1 MTLREMSVEY
11 RAQAQAL
18 RGRMQELEKAWKQTG
33 DPAERA
39 KLEGR
44 RWRSSG
50 GRPGI
55 RRFCWS
61 VTMKGGTT
69 AMKSIRY
76 RRGRENERDLAVYTR
91 LMAEDNGSQLQ
102 QLRRNLAQ
110 ALREEVTERQKQVLF
125 LYYNQ
130 GLTMREI
137 GAALGVDRSTVSRT
151 IKRGEARLHRCLR
164 YGGAALLRGSLGEE
178 GRKNFRHAVDKRV
191 FRGR

>member
-1 MTLREMSVEY
+1 
-11 RAQAQAL
+11 
-18 RGRMQELEKAWKQTG
+18 
-33 DPAERA
+33 
-39 KLEGR
+39 
-44 RWRSSG
+44 
-50 GRPGI
+50 
-55 RRFCWS
+55 
-61 VTMKGGTT
+61 
-69 AMKSIRY
+69 MKSIRY

-130 GLTMREI
+130 GLTMR
-137 GAALGVDRSTVSRT
+137 VDRSTVSRT

-164 YGGAALLRGSLGEE
+164 DGGAALLRGSLGEE

>member
-1 MTLREMSVEY
+1 
-11 RAQAQAL
+11 
-18 RGRMQELEKAWKQTG
+18 
-33 DPAERA
+33 
-39 KLEGR
+39 
-44 RWRSSG
+44 
-50 GRPGI
+50 
-55 RRFCWS
+55 
-61 VTMKGGTT
+61 MKGGTT

-164 YGGAALLRGSLGEE
+164 YGGGGKKKFSAR
-178 GRKNFRHAVDKRV
+178 R
-191 FRGR
+191 

>member
-1 MTLREMSVEY
+1 
-11 RAQAQAL
+11 
-18 RGRMQELEKAWKQTG
+18 
-33 DPAERA
+33 
-39 KLEGR
+39 
-44 RWRSSG
+44 
-50 GRPGI
+50 
-55 RRFCWS
+55 
-61 VTMKGGTT
+61 MKGGTT

-151 IKRGEARLHRCLR
+151 IKRGEARLWGRREEKIFDTPLTN
-164 YGGAALLRGSLGEE
+164 GFSGEDNTDT
-178 GRKNFRHAVDKRV
+178 K
-191 FRGR
+191 

>member
-1 MTLREMSVEY
+1 
-11 RAQAQAL
+11 
-18 RGRMQELEKAWKQTG
+18 
-33 DPAERA
+33 
-39 KLEGR
+39 
-44 RWRSSG
+44 
-50 GRPGI
+50 
-55 RRFCWS
+55 
-61 VTMKGGTT
+61 MKGGTT

-137 GAALGVDRSTVSRT
+137 GAALGVDRRTVTRT
-151 IKRGEARLHRCLR
+151 KKRGEARLHSCLR
-164 YGGAALLRGSLGEE
+164 
-178 GRKNFRHAVDKRV
+178 
-191 FRGR
+191 

>member
-1 MTLREMSVEY
+1 
-11 RAQAQAL
+11 
-18 RGRMQELEKAWKQTG
+18 
-33 DPAERA
+33 
-39 KLEGR
+39 
-44 RWRSSG
+44 
-50 GRPGI
+50 
-55 RRFCWS
+55 
-61 VTMKGGTT
+61 MKGGTT

-151 IKRGEARLHRCLR
+151 IKRGRSPAPPLPALWRGGVAPRVSGGGGKKKFSARR
-164 YGGAALLRGSLGEE
+164 
-178 GRKNFRHAVDKRV
+178 
-191 FRGR
+191 

>member
-1 MTLREMSVEY
+1 
-11 RAQAQAL
+11 
-18 RGRMQELEKAWKQTG
+18 
-33 DPAERA
+33 
-39 KLEGR
+39 
-44 RWRSSG
+44 
-50 GRPGI
+50 
-55 RRFCWS
+55 
-61 VTMKGGTT
+61 MKGGTT

-137 GAALGVDRSTVSRT
+137 GAALGVDRST
-151 IKRGEARLHRCLR
+151 RGEARLHRCLR

>member
-1 MTLREMSVEY
+1 
-11 RAQAQAL
+11 
-18 RGRMQELEKAWKQTG
+18 
-33 DPAERA
+33 
-39 KLEGR
+39 
-44 RWRSSG
+44 
-50 GRPGI
+50 
-55 RRFCWS
+55 
-61 VTMKGGTT
+61 MKGGTT
-69 AMKSIRY
+69 TMKSIRY
-76 RRGRENERDLAVYTR
+76 RRGWENERDLAVYTR

>member
-1 MTLREMSVEY
+1 
-11 RAQAQAL
+11 
-18 RGRMQELEKAWKQTG
+18 
-33 DPAERA
+33 
-39 KLEGR
+39 
-44 RWRSSG
+44 
-50 GRPGI
+50 
-55 RRFCWS
+55 
-61 VTMKGGTT
+61 MKGGTT

-76 RRGRENERDLAVYTR
+76 RRGWENERDLAVYTR

-151 IKRGEARLHRCLR
+151 IPLPALWRGGVAPRVSGGGGKKKFSARR
-164 YGGAALLRGSLGEE
+164 
-178 GRKNFRHAVDKRV
+178 
-191 FRGR
+191 

>member
-1 MTLREMSVEY
+1 MRQNYFKNAALLTGSDVVLRLAGMGL
-11 RAQAQAL
+11 RIWLANAL
-18 RGRMQELEKAWKQTG
+18 
-33 DPAERA
+33 
-39 KLEGR
+39 
-44 RWRSSG
+44 G
-50 GRPGI
+50 GAGMGLYQL
-55 RRFCWS
+55 
-61 VTMKGGTT
+61 V
-69 AMKSIRY
+69 
-76 RRGRENERDLAVYTR
+76 LAVYGLFVTLATAGISVAATR

-164 YGGAALLRGSLGEE
+164 YGGAALLRGALGEE

>member
-1 MTLREMSVEY
+1 
-11 RAQAQAL
+11 
-18 RGRMQELEKAWKQTG
+18 
-33 DPAERA
+33 
-39 KLEGR
+39 
-44 RWRSSG
+44 
-50 GRPGI
+50 
-55 RRFCWS
+55 
-61 VTMKGGTT
+61 MKGGTT

-164 YGGAALLRGSLGEE
+164 YGGAALLRGSLGEA

>member
-1 MTLREMSVEY
+1 
-11 RAQAQAL
+11 
-18 RGRMQELEKAWKQTG
+18 
-33 DPAERA
+33 
-39 KLEGR
+39 
-44 RWRSSG
+44 
-50 GRPGI
+50 
-55 RRFCWS
+55 
-61 VTMKGGTT
+61 
-69 AMKSIRY
+69 MKSIRY

-151 IKRGEARLHRCLR
+151 IKRGEARLHRCAMAGRRCSEGLWGR
-164 YGGAALLRGSLGEE
+164 REEKIFGTPLTNGFSGEDNTDT
-178 GRKNFRHAVDKRV
+178 K
-191 FRGR
+191 

>member
-1 MTLREMSVEY
+1 
-11 RAQAQAL
+11 
-18 RGRMQELEKAWKQTG
+18 
-33 DPAERA
+33 
-39 KLEGR
+39 
-44 RWRSSG
+44 
-50 GRPGI
+50 
-55 RRFCWS
+55 
-61 VTMKGGTT
+61 MKGGTT

-91 LMAEDNGSQLQ
+91 LMAEDNGASS
-102 QLRRNLAQ
+102 NSCAGILAQ

-178 GRKNFRHAVDKRV
+178 GRKNFRHAPLTNGFSGEDNTDTK
-191 FRGR
+191 

>member
-1 MTLREMSVEY
+1 
-11 RAQAQAL
+11 
-18 RGRMQELEKAWKQTG
+18 
-33 DPAERA
+33 
-39 KLEGR
+39 
-44 RWRSSG
+44 
-50 GRPGI
+50 
-55 RRFCWS
+55 
-61 VTMKGGTT
+61 
-69 AMKSIRY
+69 MKSIRY

-91 LMAEDNGSQLQ
+91 
-102 QLRRNLAQ
+102 Q

>member
-1 MTLREMSVEY
+1 
-11 RAQAQAL
+11 
-18 RGRMQELEKAWKQTG
+18 
-33 DPAERA
+33 
-39 KLEGR
+39 
-44 RWRSSG
+44 
-50 GRPGI
+50 
-55 RRFCWS
+55 
-61 VTMKGGTT
+61 
-69 AMKSIRY
+69 MKSIRY

-137 GAALGVDRSTVSRT
+137 GAALGVDPEYGVPHHKAGRS
-151 IKRGEARLHRCLR
+151 RLHRCLR

-178 GRKNFRHAVDKRV
+178 GRKIFGTPLTNGFSGEDNTDTK
-191 FRGR
+191 

>member
-1 MTLREMSVEY
+1 M
-11 RAQAQAL
+11 
-18 RGRMQELEKAWKQTG
+18 
-33 DPAERA
+33 
-39 KLEGR
+39 
-44 RWRSSG
+44 
-50 GRPGI
+50 
-55 RRFCWS
+55 
-61 VTMKGGTT
+61 
-69 AMKSIRY
+69 
-76 RRGRENERDLAVYTR
+76 YTR

-164 YGGAALLRGSLGEE
+164 YGGEGLWGRREEKIFGTPLTNGFSGEDNTDT
-178 GRKNFRHAVDKRV
+178 K
-191 FRGR
+191 